1 LLRLDS
7 GARVGPYE
15 VLSLIGS
22 GGMGDVYKARDTRL
36 GRTVAIKV
44 LHSPDAGLRQR
55 FDREARAV
63 AALQHPHICA
73 LIDVGQHDGADYI
86 VMEYLDGRTLAC
98 PQPPAKVI
106 EYGRQIADAIDA
118 VHRQGM
124 VHRDLKP
131 ANIIVTAHGV
141 KILDFGIARST
152 TQKETVT
159 LTGTAVGT
167 PGYMA
172 PEQWRGDADHRTDIF
187 ALGCVLYEMAS
198 GRQPGDRPLE
208 PARLDWVVRGC
219 LATEPDDRW
228 QSARDVGKLL
238 ALVAQPTAQA
248 GPARRGWVWPAAAIA
263 ILVAGLI
270 AAWLIR
276 KPPVRDLY
284 QTSIAPPPNT
294 TFMVGRSAEGGISI
308 SPDGRTLAFIAHDES
323 RSQLWIR
330 RFDSAEAHPLAG
342 TEGAS
347 FPFWSPDSKW
357 IAFHTPD
364 RLLRVPAAGGAAQV
378 ICRIDP
384 RVSGGSWGAGDV
396 VLTSDLSAGIR
407 RVAASGGTP
416 AAVAPGG
423 WPFFLPDGTSFLFQR
438 DNAIWIGS
446 VAGSEPRQL
455 IDAPA
460 AKPIYASGH
469 ILFVRNR
476 TLTARPFDP
485 SSRQL
490 SGQEFSVAQSLASTD
505 PFINPADFAAGPG
518 GTLVF
523 ATGGRPNR
531 LAWRDRSGKLLDEV
545 ATGDDL
551 VTPRI
556 APDGN
561 RVAFARVERE
571 NMDIWVTDLV
581 KRWLIRLTFDPG
593 MDRYPIWSPDGAS
606 ITYSSG
612 ELRRFDLYRR
622 PADGTGSVERL
633 TSEPSAQHA
642 MDWSTDGKLLSFTR
656 NIQGTDLMMLPS
668 GGQPYMFLQT
678 NVSEAHSQFSPVTPR
693 WVAYSADDTGRRE
706 IYVKAVVP
714 GQPAADARWQISS
727 AGGTMPRWKADGREL
742 YYWALDGT
750 IMAAAVDGSGTAFK
764 SSPPLPLFQV
774 QPPIMRTND
783 ISFDVSADG
792 QRFLIVEPVERAR
805 SQPLNLVT
813 NWLALK

>member
-7 GARVGPYE
+7 GARIGPYE

-22 GGMGDVYKARDTRL
+22 GGMGDVYKARDIRL

-44 LHSPDAGLRQR
+44 LHSPDAGLRRR
-55 FDREARAV
+55 FEREARAV

-73 LIDVGQHDGADYI
+73 LIDVGEHDGADYI

-118 VHRQGM
+118 VHRRGM

-141 KILDFGIARST
+141 KILDFGIAKST
-152 TQKETVT
+152 AQKETVT
-159 LTGTAVGT
+159 LAGTAVGT

-198 GRQPGDRPLE
+198 GRMPGDRPLE

-219 LATEPDDRW
+219 LATDPDDRW

-238 ALVAQPTAQA
+238 ASVAAPATQT

-263 ILVAGLI
+263 ILTCGLV

-308 SPDGRTLAFIAHDES
+308 SPDGRTLAFIAHDDS
-323 RSQLWIR
+323 RSQLWVR
-330 RFDSAEAHPLAG
+330 RFDSAEAQPLAG
-342 TEGAS
+342 TDGAS

-364 RLLRVPAAGGAAQV
+364 RLLRVPASGGAPQV

-416 AAVAPGG
+416 VAVTPGG

-438 DNAIWIGS
+438 DNAVWIGS
-446 VAGSEPRQL
+446 VAGGEPREL

-460 AKPIYASGH
+460 AKPIYTGGH
-469 ILFVRNR
+469 VLFVRNR

-485 SSRQL
+485 SSKQL
-490 SGQEFSVAQSLASTD
+490 SGEEFSVAQSLASTD
-505 PFINPADFAAGPG
+505 PFINPADFSAGPD

-531 LAWRDRSGKLLDEV
+531 LTWRDRSGKLLDEV

-556 APDGN
+556 APDGH

-593 MDRYPIWSPDGAS
+593 MDRHPIWSPDGAS

-642 MDWSTDGKLLSFTR
+642 MDWSDDGKLLSFTR

-668 GGQPYMFLQT
+668 GGKPYMFLQT
-678 NVSEAHSQFSPVTPR
+678 SVSEAHSQFSPLTPR

-727 AGGTMPRWKADGREL
+727 AGGTMPRWRADGREL
-742 YYWALDGT
+742 FYWALDGT
-750 IMAAAVDGSGTAFK
+750 IMAAPVDGTGAAFK
-764 SSPPLPLFQV
+764 TSTPVPLFQV

-783 ISFDVSADG
+783 ISFDVSGDG

-813 NWLALK
+813 NWLKLK